1 MCGLPWCEDCGNVRA
16 AGMRGRRGNAV
27 NMDNTELIPHLFR
40 TEYRKIVSVLCKH
53 FGFEQMEIAEDLA
66 SDTFL
71 TAAETWGHKGVPP
84 NPTAW
89 LYNVAKNRAKNYLR
103 RGQIFESKLVPE
115 LKRESVA
122 VPGDEIDLSPQNIND
137 SQLQMMF
144 AICHP
149 AISPEAQIGL
159 SLRILCGFGI
169 EEIADAFLTNK
180 ETINKRLF
188 RAKEKIREEKIK
200 IEMPAPADMGS
211 RVAAVLTT
219 IYLLFNEGY
228 YSASQNTALRKEL
241 CFEAM
246 RLCYMLIERSRA
258 ERRERTSQSEGR
270 SFGEVLTDLP
280 EANALLSLMCFH
292 ASRFEARLDDNGALV
307 LYDQQDT
314 SLWNSDLISKGGYFL
329 NRATGGDRL
338 SKYHLE
344 AGIAYWNTQKDDRPE
359 KWERILQLYNLL
371 LQLEYSPI
379 AALNRTYA
387 LSKANGKAE
396 AIREAERLGLTNNH
410 FYYALL
416 GELYTGVDD
425 GKARAYFE
433 QAVSLARTAAERQA
447 LQKRA
452 DALGGACME

>member
-1 MCGLPWCEDCGNVRA
+1 
-16 AGMRGRRGNAV
+16 
-27 NMDNTELIPHLFR
+27 
-40 TEYRKIVSVLCKH
+40 
-53 FGFEQMEIAEDLA
+53 
-66 SDTFL
+66 
-71 TAAETWGHKGVPP
+71 
-84 NPTAW
+84 
-89 LYNVAKNRAKNYLR
+89 
-103 RGQIFESKLVPE
+103 
-115 LKRESVA
+115 
-122 VPGDEIDLSPQNIND
+122 
-137 SQLQMMF
+137 
-144 AICHP
+144 
-149 AISPEAQIGL
+149 
-159 SLRILCGFGI
+159 
-169 EEIADAFLTNK
+169 
-180 ETINKRLF
+180 
-188 RAKEKIREEKIK
+188 
-200 IEMPAPADMGS
+200 
-211 RVAAVLTT
+211 
-219 IYLLFNEGY
+219 
-228 YSASQNTALRKEL
+228 
-241 CFEAM
+241 
-246 RLCYMLIERSRA
+246 
-258 ERRERTSQSEGR
+258 
-270 SFGEVLTDLP
+270 
-280 EANALLSLMCFH
+280 MCFH

-396 AIREAERLGLTNNH
+396 AIREAEQLGLTNNH

-433 QAVSLARTAAERQA
+433 RAVSLARTAAEREA

-452 DALGGACME
+452 DALDGARME

>member
-1 MCGLPWCEDCGNVRA
+1 
-16 AGMRGRRGNAV
+16 
-27 NMDNTELIPHLFR
+27 
-40 TEYRKIVSVLCKH
+40 
-53 FGFEQMEIAEDLA
+53 MEIAEDLT

-71 TAAETWGHKGVPP
+71 TAAETWGQNGAPP

-89 LYNVAKNRAKNYLR
+89 LYNVAQNRAKNYLR
-103 RGQIFESKLVPE
+103 RRQIFESKLVPE
-115 LKRESVA
+115 LKKEADAASCRADAATGGPGA
-122 VPGDEIDLSPQNIND
+122 VFEDEIDLSPKNIND

-188 RAKEKIREEKIK
+188 RAKEKIREEKIR
-200 IEMPAPADMGS
+200 IEMPGPEEIET
-211 RVAAVLTT
+211 RLAAVLTT

-228 YSASQNTALRKEL
+228 YSMSQNTGLRKEL

-246 RLCYMLIERSRA
+246 RLCYMLIEN
-258 ERRERTSQSEGR
+258 
-270 SFGEVLTDLP
+270 EVTDQP
-280 EANALLSLMCFH
+280 EASALLALMCFH
-292 ASRFEARLDDNGALV
+292 ASRLEARLDDNGAFV

-314 SLWNSDLISKGGYFL
+314 GLWDSDLISKGGYFL

-338 SKYHLE
+338 SKCHLE
-344 AGIAYWNTQKDDRPE
+344 AGIAYWNTQKDDTQE

-371 LQLEYSPI
+371 LQLEYSPM

-387 LSKANGKAE
+387 FSKVYGKTE
-396 AIREAERLGLTNNH
+396 AIREAQRLGLTNNH
-410 FYYALL
+410 FYHALL
-416 GELYTGVDD
+416 GKLYIGLDAT
-425 GKARAYFE
+425 KARAHLE
-433 QAVSLARTAAERQA
+433 QALSMAKTPAERVA
-447 LQKRA
+447 LQRELDELAGFPSEAFPSGAKGMNERKRGTKLSEVPRRSSA
-452 DALGGACME
+452 RQVP